1 VPKKKTAVKK
11 PAATKKKAAKPK
23 SAARSLDQTMSRIV
37 QASADGLHNAQELT
51 YEAMEAYQEGDLARV
66 YDLLDRALDLDPECV
81 DALVLSA
88 DVDCDDVD
96 EMIQKLQAAVAAGER
111 ELGQKFFAEFRGD
124 FWGLLETRPYMRA
137 RAMLAEAL
145 VEDGRLDEAIGH
157 YAAMLELNPNDNQ
170 GLRYY
175 LLGLTLETS
184 RLADAQRVLKQYG
197 NEVSAVFTWGRVL
210 ERFLSDDL
218 AGAERALKAA
228 RKANP
233 HVELYLSG
241 RKRPPRTSPAFYS
254 PGEESEAVMCVE
266 VLGGAWK
273 EHKAA
278 AAWLKG
284 QGAGK

>member
-111 ELGQKFFAEFRGD
+111 ELGPKFFAEFRGD